1 MMSFED
7 VGKATLKIECG
18 NSRGSGFQFIKQN
31 IVVTNFHV
39 IKPHME
45 QNARILAKTELG
57 NQTTLELLAYS
68 PEKELDYA
76 ILKMEGELE
85 EERVALKPNLITPNR
100 GMRVCFSGF
109 PHGID
114 DLLVQVAHVSGPFD
128 KLGFYIDGSVNGGNS
143 GGPIVDISDM
153 RIIGIV
159 TQRRFLTPID
169 LDRVNRNL
177 EEIYGH
183 FQRMGGMAGVV
194 ISGVD
199 FGQFAQL
206 MSSAFSVFRVILEA
220 NANTGIGI
228 GYKIEFVTQRLKKIE
243 NE

>member
-18 NSRGSGFQFIKQN
+18 NSQGSGFHFIKQN

-39 IKPHME
+39 IKPYIE
-45 QNARILAKTELG
+45 EGERILAKTELG
-57 NQTTLELLAYS
+57 NQTQLELLAYS
-68 PEKELDYA
+68 PEKGYDYA
-76 ILKMEGELE
+76 ILRTIKDLE
-85 EERVALKPNLITPNR
+85 EDRVALKPKPIIPSR
-100 GMRVCFSGF
+100 GMKVCFSGF

-114 DLLVQVAHVSGPFD
+114 DLLVQLGHVSGPFD
-128 KLGFYIDGSVNGGNS
+128 KVGFYIDGSVNGGNS

-153 RIIGIV
+153 KVIGIV

-169 LDRVNRNL
+169 LDEVNRTL
-177 EEIYGH
+177 KEIHEH
-183 FQRMGGMAGVV
+183 FQRMGGRASVI

-206 MSSAFSVFRVILEA
+206 MSRAFSIFRIILEA

-228 GYKIEFVTQRLKKIE
+228 GYRIEFVTQKIKEIE

>member
-1 MMSFED
+1 MMLFENI
-7 VGKATLKIECG
+7 GKATLKIECG

-39 IKPHME
+39 IKPHINQKE
-45 QNARILAKTELG
+45 RILAKTELG
-57 NQTTLELLAYS
+57 NQTELELLAYS
-68 PEKELDYA
+68 PENEFDYA
-76 ILKMEGELE
+76 ILRTIKDLKEDRVVLE
-85 EERVALKPNLITPNR
+85 PKHIIPNR
-100 GMRVCFSGF
+100 GMKVCFSGF

-114 DLLVQVAHVSGPFD
+114 DLLVQLAHISGPFN
-128 KLGFYIDGSVNGGNS
+128 KVGFYIDGSVNGGNS
-143 GGPIVDISDM
+143 GGPIVDISNM
-153 RIIGIV
+153 KVIGII

-169 LDRVNRNL
+169 LEKVNRTL
-177 EEIYGH
+177 EDIHKH
-183 FQRMGGMAGVV
+183 FQKMGGRAGVI

-206 MSSAFSVFRVILEA
+206 MSRGFSIFRTILEA

-228 GYKIEFVTQRLKKIE
+228 GYRIEFVTQKIKEIE